1 MKKQCAEG
9 QRIDQVRVVRRAVV
23 ELTQLN
29 GRVSS
34 VEEVFQQARRIGDVE
49 LTLKRVSKIMTGE
62 LGLKFKRMKT
72 VAMRANCVSCL
83 YQR

>member
-1 MKKQCAEG
+1 M
-9 QRIDQVRVVRRAVV
+9 RRAVV
-23 ELTQLN
+23 ELTQLT

-34 VEEVFQQARRIGDVE
+34 VQEVYQHARRTGEVE
-49 LTLKRVSKIMTGE
+49 LSLKRVSKIMTGE

-72 VAMRANCVSCL
+72 VAMRANSVSCL

>member
-1 MKKQCAEG
+1 M
-9 QRIDQVRVVRRAVV
+9 RVVRRAVV
-23 ELTQLN
+23 ELTKLN

-49 LTLKRVSKIMTGE
+49 LTLKRVRKIMTGE

-72 VAMRANCVSCL
+72 VAMRANSVSCL

>member
-1 MKKQCAEG
+1 M
-9 QRIDQVRVVRRAVV
+9 RRAVV
-23 ELTQLN
+23 DLTQLT

-34 VEEVFQQARRIGDVE
+34 VEEVFKQARRIGDVE
-49 LTLKRVSKIMTGE
+49 LTLKRVSKIMTDE

-72 VAMRANCVSCL
+72 VAMRANSVSCL